1 MRSSGTR
8 SWLPILVALA
18 QLLLAGAA
26 SSQPA
31 QPAPA
36 EHHATPAPT
45 VSPAL
50 LTLWNRP
57 IIEFRIPIGPVS
69 PAERAAGAARRF
81 GALPR
86 FIRADEITARPATY
100 GEYRGV
106 VITAGDVVLFG
117 ITEGDV
123 DPTSGETVAEL
134 SERAVASLRGAVD
147 ARAEQRRPA
156 VLLRGLGLSL
166 GAGVLLVLILWAI
179 RRAAHRILLRLA
191 DATHRR
197 AVSLV
202 GVDLRRPIDTLE
214 RGVVRVTAWCFGA
227 VAAYLWVAYAL
238 NQFPYTRPWSARLRA
253 DIVARLAD
261 LGTEALLAIP
271 GVLAVVVIFLAARFA
286 IRLLDL
292 LFQGVER
299 DAVKLRS
306 LPSDTAGATR
316 RIASVLIWILALTM
330 AYQYIPGSGTDA
342 FRAIGVLTGL
352 MISLGSAGLV
362 NQLMSG
368 LVVVYSRALRPGE
381 IVRVGDL
388 AGRVTEVGLLSTKLA
403 AKGEEITI
411 PNAVLVGTTVTNY
424 SRLGGDNGPVIAT
437 SVGIGYDAPWRQVHA
452 MLLLAA
458 ARTPG
463 IRAQPAP
470 FVLQRALTDFV
481 VEYEL
486 RGHLERSAEP
496 MQTRSALHMQIQDA
510 FNEFG
515 VQIMA
520 PAFESQPERPVVV
533 PRARWYA
540 TPAAPPKDGAPPHG
554 ESPAASGDD
563 QRV

>member
-1 MRSSGTR
+1 MAHVARFAAQR
-8 SWLPILVALA
+8 LVAGEA
-18 QLLLAGAA
+18 
-26 SSQPA
+26 
-31 QPAPA
+31 
-36 EHHATPAPT
+36 
-45 VSPAL
+45 V
-50 LTLWNRP
+50 
-57 IIEFRIPIGPVS
+57 PV
-69 PAERAAGAARRF
+69 
-81 GALPR
+81 
-86 FIRADEITARPATY
+86 
-100 GEYRGV
+100 
-106 VITAGDVVLFG
+106 
-117 ITEGDV
+117 
-123 DPTSGETVAEL
+123 
-134 SERAVASLRGAVD
+134 
-147 ARAEQRRPA
+147 
-156 VLLRGLGLSL
+156 
-166 GAGVLLVLILWAI
+166 
-179 RRAAHRILLRLA
+179 LRLA
-191 DATHRR
+191 PGADVAHRPEVFVAALAR
-197 AVSLV
+197 V
-202 GVDLRRPIDTLE
+202 GV
-214 RGVVRVTAWCFGA
+214 VTRH
-227 VAAYLWVAYAL
+227 AA
-238 NQFPYTRPWSARLRA
+238 
-253 DIVARLAD
+253 
-261 LGTEALLAIP
+261 LAIEV
-271 GVLAVVVIFLAARFA
+271 GVG
-286 IRLLDL
+286 
-292 LFQGVER
+292 QR

-496 MQTRSALHMQIQDA
+496 MQTRSVLHTQIQDA

-520 PAFESQPERPVVV
+520 PAFESQPERAVVV

-540 TPAAPPKDGAPPHG
+540 TPAAPPKDGAPPTG

>member
-1 MRSSGTR
+1 M
-8 SWLPILVALA
+8 
-18 QLLLAGAA
+18 
-26 SSQPA
+26 
-31 QPAPA
+31 
-36 EHHATPAPT
+36 
-45 VSPAL
+45 
-50 LTLWNRP
+50 
-57 IIEFRIPIGPVS
+57 
-69 PAERAAGAARRF
+69 
-81 GALPR
+81 
-86 FIRADEITARPATY
+86 
-100 GEYRGV
+100 
-106 VITAGDVVLFG
+106 
-117 ITEGDV
+117 
-123 DPTSGETVAEL
+123 
-134 SERAVASLRGAVD
+134 
-147 ARAEQRRPA
+147 
-156 VLLRGLGLSL
+156 
-166 GAGVLLVLILWAI
+166 
-179 RRAAHRILLRLA
+179 
-191 DATHRR
+191 
-197 AVSLV
+197 
-202 GVDLRRPIDTLE
+202 
-214 RGVVRVTAWCFGA
+214 RVTAWCFGA

-253 DIVARLAD
+253 DILARLGD

-486 RGHLERSAEP
+486 RGHLEQSAEP

-515 VQIMA
+515 VQIMS

-540 TPAAPPKDGAPPHG
+540 TPAAPPKDGAPPKR
-554 ESPAASGDD
+554 ESPG
-563 QRV
+563 RLR